1 MKDLGTE
8 LLHESTV
15 GTCAFPGDNKAN
27 WPPVPKWLYKLDHA
41 HHGPTSD
48 ALITARNKEPKW
60 PHRYGMVPSVE
71 RMSAFGTK

>member
-27 WPPVPKWLYKLDHA
+27 WPPVPKWLYKLDTRITGRHPPA
-41 HHGPTSD
+41 PKMT
-48 ALITARNKEPKW
+48 ALPK
-60 PHRYGMVPSVE
+60 RV
-71 RMSAFGTK
+71 GTVKHTV